1 MPDDAKLAMLEAR
14 IARLEAGITA
24 LQALQAPQ
32 TCKIT
37 VGDSGDAARRL
48 ISQALAVPD
57 ACKDRG
63 H

>member
-1 MPDDAKLAMLEAR
+1 MPDDAKIAMLEAR

-24 LQALQAPQ
+24 LQAAQ
-32 TCKIT
+32 TCEIT
-37 VGDSGDAARRL
+37 VGDSGDAASRL